1 MDLLEQVGIESL
13 DDEPRKIAEL
23 VGMDGFR
30 NLVRTYGGTAI
41 YIPKVESL
49 EKAVRDQKIREE
61 FDGSNYRE
69 LAIKYGLTETWIR
82 SIVLD
87 KVRELRERPIDGQ
100 ISLFE
105 TPGFDN

>member
-1 MDLLEQVGIESL
+1 MDLLDYVEIESL
-13 DDEPRKIAEL
+13 DEDQKKIAEL
-23 VGMDGFR
+23 VGMNGFR
-30 NLVRTYGGTAI
+30 NLVRTFGGTAI

-49 EKAVRDQKIREE
+49 EKTVRDQRIREE

-87 KVRELRERPIDGQ
+87 KIREIREKPLEGQ
-100 ISLFE
+100 ISIFDL
-105 TPGFDN
+105 PGI

>member
-49 EKAVRDQKIREE
+49 EKAVRGSEDQGR
-61 FDGSNYRE
+61 
-69 LAIKYGLTETWIR
+69 
-82 SIVLD
+82 V
-87 KVRELRERPIDGQ
+87 
-100 ISLFE
+100 
-105 TPGFDN
+105 

>member
-1 MDLLEQVGIESL
+1 MDLLDYVEIESL
-13 DDEPRKIAEL
+13 DEDQKKIAEL
-23 VGMDGFR
+23 VGMKGFR
-30 NLVRTYGGTAI
+30 NLVRTFGGTSI

-49 EKAVRDQKIREE
+49 EKTVRDQRIREE

-87 KVRELRERPIDGQ
+87 KIREIRERPLEGQ
-100 ISLFE
+100 ISMFDL
-105 TPGFDN
+105 PGI

>member
-1 MDLLEQVGIESL
+1 MDLLDYVEIESL
-13 DDEPRKIAEL
+13 DEDQKKIAEL
-23 VGMDGFR
+23 VGMKGFR
-30 NLVRTYGGTAI
+30 NLVRTFGGTSI

-49 EKAVRDQKIREE
+49 EKTVRDQRIREE

-87 KVRELRERPIDGQ
+87 KIREIRERPLEGQ
-100 ISLFE
+100 ISMFDLPE
-105 TPGFDN
+105 T

>member
-1 MDLLEQVGIESL
+1 MDLLEEVGIESL
-13 DDEPRKIAEL
+13 DEEPKKIAEL
-23 VGMDGFR
+23 VGMEGFR
-30 NLVRTYGGTAI
+30 NLVRTFGGSSI

-49 EKAVRDQKIREE
+49 EKAVRDQRIRDE

-69 LAIKYGLTETWIR
+69 LAMKYGLTETWIR
-82 SIVLD
+82 SIVME
-87 KVRELRERPIDGQ
+87 KVRELRERPMDGQ